1 MYWTSRGIG
10 MCLPRGV
17 ALWLIISPQ
26 DKNSIEQY
34 NTLKSGGLQLDG
46 RAPVGP

>member
-1 MYWTSRGIG
+1 MYWTSRRIG
-10 MCLPRGV
+10 MFLPRGV

-34 NTLKSGGLQLDG
+34 ITLKPGGLQLDG